1 MVAAE
6 EQPDECVP
14 SEWRITEG
22 HDEAAIAAAQAEREA
37 RGLDAEHGVLVG
49 DPASQLVQAR
59 HPATGEFTAVEL
71 L

>member
-1 MVAAE
+1 MVAAK
-6 EQPDECVP
+6 EQPDESVP

-22 HDEAAIAAAQAEREA
+22 HYEAAKAEREA
-37 RGLDAEHGVLVG
+37 KGLDADHGVLVG

-59 HPATGEFTAVEL
+59 HPATGDFTPVEL